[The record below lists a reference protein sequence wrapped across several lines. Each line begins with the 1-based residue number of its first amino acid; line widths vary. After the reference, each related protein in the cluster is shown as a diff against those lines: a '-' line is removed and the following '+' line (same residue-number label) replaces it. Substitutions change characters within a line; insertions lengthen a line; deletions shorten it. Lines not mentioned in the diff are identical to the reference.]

1 MRKIIYPFMAAA
13 AMFALSACTDD
24 DTAATLHAETD
35 ANYVG
40 TAQGNFTAEEWYPGG
55 TLGTTDNVYAGCYED
70 ETPATDAQGL
80 MDAFNEGEQIFERS
94 VTISTPPF
102 KGLGPASTRRSCLD
116 CHPSY
121 GHGKRF
127 DTYTTAY
134 GNGNGYLLVI
144 YHPNAPGSNDGPYIS
159 EVTAMPQTQAPSP
172 FLPPIRRPSCRLSTR
187 ARYRCRGTRL
197 QPWRAVCRCS
207 FLTARSM
214 SLYILS

>member
-1 MRKIIYPFMAAA
+1 MKNIIYPFILASAA
-13 AMFALSACTDD
+13 FALSACNDD
-24 DTAATLHAETD
+24 EVAKLSVETD
-35 ANYVG
+35 AKYVG

-70 ETPATDAQGL
+70 ETPATEQMGL

-94 VTISTPPF
+94 VTIGTAPF

-134 GNGNGYLLVI
+134 GNGNGYLL
-144 YHPNAPGSNDGPYIS
+144 S
-159 EVTAMPQTQAPSP
+159 
-172 FLPPIRRPSCRLSTR
+172 RL
-187 ARYRCRGTRL
+187 
-197 QPWRAVCRCS
+197 
-207 FLTARSM
+207 
-214 SLYILS
+214 